1 MFREKTIYEKVAF
14 FSFMVFLFFSFFG
27 TATPFRQQVTD
38 VEDITSSNIINQVLY
53 TYLFLA
59 ALFALLPMYS
69 ILGAF
74 FRKEKF
80 LSIFIIFVTLS
91 LAWSDNTLVSVKRIV
106 QLYAELLICLAFIM
120 HAKSDEEMLEYFK
133 PILYIFILA
142 TITVCLTIPGAKDA
156 QFNTW
161 RGFTTQKNDLGELG
175 LVCVLLTFFIYKREE
190 TFLSRLVAGTM
201 VLLSVV
207 IVVGTFSSTCLI
219 TLTLLIGIGS
229 LWSIDKIFKPIG
241 INRAVTSLVIFS
253 IIGFILLVILLAPD
267 LLDLLPT
274 VFGKDT
280 TFSGRTDLW
289 VYMMDELQRHLLLG
303 VGYQGFW
310 VVGSQ
315 RIVLLYKQFVWL
327 PNQAHNGYIDVV
339 NELGLVGF
347 GLFLLMIISYF
358 VNLARYKI
366 HSIWK
371 WFIIIAL
378 ILNLQETTFLRPG
391 KLINSL
397 IIFSYIVLAVKMYRK
412 DLEPAT
418 E

>member
-1 MFREKTIYEKVAF
+1 
-14 FSFMVFLFFSFFG
+14 MVFLFFSFFG
-27 TATPFRQQVTD
+27 TATPFRAQVTD
-38 VEDITSSNIINQVLY
+38 VEDITSSNIINQVVY

-59 ALFALLPMYS
+59 ALFSLVPMYS

-74 FRKEKF
+74 VRKEKF

-106 QLYAELLICLAFIM
+106 QLYAEILICLAFVM
-120 HAKSDEEMLEYFK
+120 HTKSDEDMLKYFK
-133 PILYIFILA
+133 PILYIFIVA
-142 TITVCLTIPGAKDA
+142 TIAVCLTIPGAKDP

-175 LVCVLLTFFIYKREE
+175 LVCVLLSLFIYKREE
-190 TFLSRLVAGTM
+190 TLYARLLAGTM
-201 VLLSVV
+201 LFLSAV
-207 IVVGTFSSTCLI
+207 IVVGTFSSTCII
-219 TLTLLIGIGS
+219 TLALLIGIGS
-229 LWSIDKIFKPIG
+229 LWSIDKIFRPIG
-241 INRAVTSLVIFS
+241 INRAITSLVIFS
-253 IIGFILLVILLAPD
+253 VIVFVLLIVLFAPD
-267 LLDLLPT
+267 ILDLFPT
-274 VFGKDT
+274 IFGKDT

-289 VYMMDELQRHLLLG
+289 AYMIDELQRHLLLG

-327 PNQAHNGYIDVV
+327 PNQSHNGYIDIV

-391 KLINSL
+391 KLINSIVL
-397 IIFSYIVLAVKMYRK
+397 FAYIVLAVKMYRK

-418 E
+418 PG